1 MTEFISFC
9 WQTWVNGGIMMIPLA
24 ILAFAIF
31 FSILGMI
38 MDLHYK
44 IGKKVGKAMRK
55 EVLGHAHDVEELH
68 WDFIHKEA
76 LEMGYFH
83 RWMGLTNKLVAA
95 APLVGL
101 LGTVTGMIYL
111 FANMGNAGDI
121 AQSLSSGISKALY
134 PPALGLVIAM
144 FGMFGLSF
152 VKGKLANYDHFFLK
166 MERKA
171 TKKYLKNHDTHRKS
185 EEGAGDYPLPSEQN

>member
-1 MTEFISFC
+1 VIEFISFC
-9 WQTWVNGGIMMIPLA
+9 WQTWVKGGIMMIPLA

-38 MDLHYK
+38 MDLHHK

-55 EVLGHAHDVEELH
+55 EILGHAHDVDELH
-68 WDFIHKEA
+68 QEFVNKEA

-83 RWMGLTNKLVAA
+83 RWMGVTNKMVAA

-111 FANMGNAGDI
+111 FANMGDAGDI
-121 AQSLSSGISKALY
+121 TKTLSSGISRALF

-144 FGMFGLSF
+144 FGLFGLAF
-152 VKGKLANYDHFFLK
+152 IKNKLTQYDLFFMK

-171 TKKYLKNHDTHRKS
+171 TRKLLKRES
-185 EEGAGDYPLPSEQN
+185 SGE

>member
-1 MTEFISFC
+1 MIDFFSFC

-24 ILAFAIF
+24 VLAFVIS

-38 MDLHYK
+38 IDLHHK
-44 IGKKVGKAMRK
+44 IGKKIGKAIRK
-55 EVLGHAHDVEELH
+55 EVLGHVHNEEELH
-68 WDFIHKEA
+68 WDFVHKES
-76 LEMGYFH
+76 LEMGYFY
-83 RWMGLTNKLVAA
+83 RWMGFTNKLVES

-111 FANMGNAGDI
+111 FFILGGSSNI
-121 AQSLSSGISKALY
+121 AQDLSSGISKALY

-144 FGMFGLSF
+144 FGMFGISF
-152 VKGKLANYDHFFLK
+152 IKSKLVKYDLFFMK

-171 TKKYLKNHDTHRKS
+171 TRKLLRKS
-185 EEGAGDYPLPSEQN
+185 EKTDS

>member
-1 MTEFISFC
+1 VDILDLEDSGMTEFISFC

-24 ILAFAIF
+24 IMAFVIA

-38 MDLHYK
+38 VDLHHK
-44 IGKKVGKAMRK
+44 IGKKVGKAMWK
-55 EVLGHAHDVEELH
+55 EVLGHVHNEEELH
-68 WDFIHKEA
+68 QEFVNKEA

-83 RWMGLTNKLVAA
+83 RWMGFTNKLVAA

-111 FANMGNAGDI
+111 FATMGNSTDI

-134 PPALGLVIAM
+134 PPALGLIIAM
-144 FGMFGLSF
+144 FGMFGLGF
-152 VKGKLANYDHFFLK
+152 VKGKLTKYDHFFLK

-171 TKKYLKNHDTHRKS
+171 TRKLLKRRESGETITY
-185 EEGAGDYPLPSEQN
+185 E